1 MYTYTSKRVRV
12 YRYLDSRYVL
22 LYIYIFFKK
31 REVFLFIILHR
42 NVISTISLKRF
53 RSKTH
58 FNIPNVRTFRVMT
71 CIHTYIEY
79 GGSTSAICIYLY
91 IYIYIYRYTIVPCT
105 LLYSNYYT
113 ASVCIGIASWRTI
126 KNCIIHVIYSSNY

>member
-1 MYTYTSKRVRV
+1 MYY
-12 YRYLDSRYVL
+12 
-22 LYIYIFFKK
+22 YIYFFFLK
-31 REVFLFIILHR
+31 REVLLFIILHR

-79 GGSTSAICIYLY
+79 GGSTSAICMYL
-91 IYIYIYRYTIVPCT
+91 YIYIYRYTIVPYT

-113 ASVCIGIASWRTI
+113 ASIYIYIGIARWRTI
-126 KNCIIHVIYSSNY
+126 KNGIIQVIYSSNY